1 MRHRI
6 PLLLACL
13 IATLGACA
21 SMADDGGRAAA
32 DSLAV
37 HRADSVARARQDS
50 INRAQPGYVVD
61 SVFPTAE
68 EIRRFAAA
76 VGGRPAIAL
85 SNGAAS
91 VDALVRRFAAAV
103 EARDTV
109 QLQRMALSPRE
120 FIDLVYPA
128 SPYVA
133 PPYRQSPALT
143 WSQIQL
149 PSASGLRRLVDRL
162 GGTALRVERVAC
174 PATPERQGPNS
185 LYAGCLVTFASG
197 GGPAQR
203 GRLFGT
209 IIAHGG
215 QFKFVSYAN
224 MF

>member
-1 MRHRI
+1 MFHR
-6 PLLLACL
+6 LLALLAC
-13 IATLGACA
+13 ALGTVSAC
-21 SMADDGGRAAA
+21 SPSADHGARAA
-32 DSLAV
+32 DSVAV
-37 HRADSVARARQDS
+37 HRADSVSRARQDS
-50 INRAQPGYVVD
+50 VNRAQPGYVVD

-76 VGGRPAIAL
+76 VGGRPTLEL
-85 SNGAAS
+85 SNGATS

-103 EARDTV
+103 DARDTA
-109 QLQRMALSPRE
+109 QLQSLALSPRE

-133 PPYRQSPALT
+133 TPYRQSPALT

-162 GGTALRVERVAC
+162 GGTALRVEQVAC

-185 LYAGCLVTFASG
+185 LYAGCLVTFRSG
-197 GGPAQR
+197 DGPAQR

-209 IIAHGG
+209 IIAHRG
-215 QFKFVSYAN
+215 QYKFVSYAN